1 MDDFD
6 NAESLAAQ
14 FHDRLSSIGR
24 DGGNT
29 GRGGGKS
36 GGGRRGG
43 RRGGGGGG
51 GGSGNRNVDVSRAL
65 SKLLRHQAANAGI
78 PLDPEGYAP
87 LNLVLQWGP
96 IRSLRVTL
104 AEVRD
109 IVITNDKQRFA
120 MKKEGGDGAATT
132 PLDLTTISPDDDP
145 ASFRIRAN
153 QGHSI
158 AAVTSDAGLLT
169 PIDDPATAPPLV
181 CHGTFLAFWRAIE
194 ASGGLRRMTRN
205 HVHCGCLE
213 TDEGGLVDR
222 EGRPIPGLRRDAQVL
237 VFLDVRR
244 ALREDPALKWW
255 RAANGVVL
263 TEGNADGVVPTRF
276 FRRVVLSAEGEKLL
290 AKTAAAPAGGPTKDT
305 LVLWEDGKKLADVP
319 AETLVKARVPMGK
332 QGLAR
337 RAADVAAVTTAGAAA
352 PGPKKRD
359 RAKGPSRVAKGVA
372 KEAAHAAEE
381 EAEEEE
387 A

>member
-6 NAESLAAQ
+6 NAEALAAQ
-14 FHDRLSSIGR
+14 FTDRLSGIG
-24 DGGNT
+24 G
-29 GRGGGKS
+29 GGGKS
-36 GGGRRGG
+36 RGGGRRGG
-43 RRGGGGGG
+43 RRGGGGSGG
-51 GGSGNRNVDVSRAL
+51 GGNRTVDVSRAL

-87 LNLVLQWGP
+87 LDRVLQWGP
-96 IRSLRVTL
+96 IRSLKVTL

-109 IVITNDKQRFA
+109 VVITNDKQRFA
-120 MKKEGGDGAATT
+120 MKRDGGVVDNTT
-132 PLDLTTISPDDDP
+132 PLDLTTIADDDDP
-145 ASFRIRAN
+145 ANFRIRAN

-158 AAVTSDAGLLT
+158 ATVTSDAGLLT
-169 PIDDPATAPPLV
+169 PIDDPETAPPLV
-181 CHGTFLAFWRAIE
+181 CHGTFLAFWQAIE

-213 TDEGGLVDR
+213 TEEGGLVDR
-222 EGRPIPGLRRDAQVL
+222 AGRPIPGLRRDAQVL

-276 FRRVVLSAEGEKLL
+276 FRRVVLSTEGAKLL
-290 AKTAAAPAGGPTKDT
+290 SKPTGAGAGTGAGATRDP
-305 LVLWEDGKKLADVP
+305 LVLWEDGKKLTDVP
-319 AETLVKARVPMGK
+319 AETLAKARVPMGK

-337 RAADVAAVTTAGAAA
+337 RADAVAAASGGNSNKQKQAKNAQRA
-352 PGPKKRD
+352 
-359 RAKGPSRVAKGVA
+359 AKGAEKCP
-372 KEAAHAAEE
+372 AAAAEE
-381 EAEEEE
+381 ES
-387 A
+387 